1 MKKILAFLLITSLFF
16 QPLAIFAEEMESHP
30 EPTISSEIW
39 QPWAEENK
47 PEIQSSQKKSEESF
61 SWNIAET
68 NNSITGEN
76 IENISSENISEEEK
90 SSHEKSTETEEAEES
105 DKEDSDIEEKVWIFA
120 PENKNIATDISEI
133 DTQKDTIEIQNHQPI
148 L

>member
-30 EPTISSEIW
+30 EPTISKEVW
-39 QPWAEENK
+39 QTWAEENK

-68 NNSITGEN
+68 NNLTTGEN
-76 IENISSENISEEEK
+76 IGNSYSENIS
-90 SSHEKSTETEEAEES
+90 
-105 DKEDSDIEEKVWIFA
+105 
-120 PENKNIATDISEI
+120 
-133 DTQKDTIEIQNHQPI
+133 
-148 L
+148 